1 MEKGKMDWKNV
12 GGKEICNTNDHSR
25 EARDANAQTMRWLWA
40 VSLNFKGNMQRLIC
54 RTWQQLVSP
63 ERLTES
69 ASGKLNHHDLPFS
82 HNITGW
88 SSSGI
93 VLNYFISGYFLH
105 IKSRCSAEI
114 FEKTS
119 GVWERK
125 ENEVLPLF
133 KRHQPSS
140 PWIVTMEM
148 LHFLLLFLIA
158 LGFWSN
164 KNIFHL

>member
-1 MEKGKMDWKNV
+1 MGGDGGGVLEEKK
-12 GGKEICNTNDHSR
+12 ICNTNDHSR
-25 EARDANAQTMRWLWA
+25 EARYANAQTMRWLWV
-40 VSLNFKGNMQRLIC
+40 VSLNFMGNIQQLFC
-54 RTWQQLVSP
+54 RTWQQLVSI

-69 ASGKLNHHDLPFS
+69 LSGTVKVKSAWSAFFPQYTIVRSLP
-82 HNITGW
+82 
-88 SSSGI
+88 I
-93 VLNYFISGYFLH
+93 VLNSFICGYLLY

-114 FEKTS
+114 FERTS

-133 KRHQPSS
+133 RRHKSFS
-140 PWIVTMEM
+140 PWIVSMGI
-148 LHFLLLFLIA
+148 LRCCCFFLA